1 MSITYFIRGTISVQV
16 EGHKPT
22 IWITPCAGFLTPDK
36 QKVIAFPVPSP
47 EDEAVDAKLIKW
59 SDDKQF
65 KFKFKFE
72 TKTKTKTKTK
82 ADADADADAIK
93 ANIPALLVIAA
104 QQKPIELRL
113 EESKSKGLKITSFVF
128 PAPSDHAQGR

>member
-1 MSITYFIRGTISVQV
+1 MSNSYFIRGTISVHV
-16 EGHKPT
+16 DGCKSK

-36 QKVIAFPVPSP
+36 QSMIAFPVPSS

-65 KFKFKFE
+65 KFKFE
-72 TKTKTKTKTK
+72 AK
-82 ADADADADAIK
+82 AKAIK
-93 ANIPALLVIAA
+93 ANIPSLLVVAA

-113 EESKSKGLKITSFVF
+113 NSDLKIVGFVF